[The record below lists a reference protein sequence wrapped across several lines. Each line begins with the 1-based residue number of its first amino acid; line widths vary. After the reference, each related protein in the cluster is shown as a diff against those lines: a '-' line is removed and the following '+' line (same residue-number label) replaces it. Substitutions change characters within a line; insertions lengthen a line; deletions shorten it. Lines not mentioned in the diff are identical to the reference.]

1 MSDISDAADLIATAR
16 DALLA
21 ELLPALPKE
30 RRYTGLMIANAMA
43 IAVREERLGFDA
55 ARSEAARLR
64 NLLDAVGASPMRAA
78 DPIDTELDVARV
90 RSRRRQKWPVRRSR
104 ALEDAGRRAHAH
116 GVRPRR
122 HLESEGAARR
132 SGRGAA
138 LREIHRGTVACG
150 A

>member
-78 DPIDTELDVARV
+78 DPIDTELATLRACV
-90 RSRRRQKWPVRRSR
+90 R
-104 ALEDAGRRAHAH
+104 DAVGNGRFDDPERWKML
-116 GVRPRR
+116 V
-122 HLESEGAARR
+122 
-132 SGRGAA
+132 AA
-138 LREIHRGTVACG
+138 LMHTASDRVAISNPKALRGEA
-150 A
+150 AAAPR

>member
-78 DPIDTELDVARV
+78 DPIDTELATLRACV
-90 RSRRRQKWPVRRSR
+90 RDAVRNGRFYCVRDEYLNTPAPSLLQGLK
-104 ALEDAGRRAHAH
+104 AL
-116 GVRPRR
+116 
-122 HLESEGAARR
+122 AAAIHP
-132 SGRGAA
+132 SSFPQVYG
-138 LREIHRGTVACG
+138 LRCMRYLRKQV
-150 A
+150 

>member
-78 DPIDTELDVARV
+78 DPIDTELATLRACV
-90 RSRRRQKWPVRRSR
+90 RDAVRN
-104 ALEDAGRRAHAH
+104 GRFDDPECWKML
-116 GVRPRR
+116 V
-122 HLESEGAARR
+122 
-132 SGRGAA
+132 AA
-138 LREIHRGTVACG
+138 LMHTASDRVAISNPKALRGEA
-150 A
+150 AAWPR